1 MVTPKIKELEQSLEI
16 MDRYGMDEAWLE
28 RIDGKLYTFQCETTG
43 SDSVYVTEQIL
54 IEWIDNLK
62 S

>member
-16 MDRYGMDEAWLE
+16 MDRYSMDEAWLE
-28 RIDGKLYTFQCETTG
+28 RIDGKLYTFHCETTG